1 MTNIR
6 NLLGP
11 DSDSEESIS
20 DEVYSQEVTDQAE
33 KDFYD

>member
-6 NLLGP
+6 NLLNP
-11 DSDSEESIS
+11 DSDSDLSE
-20 DEVYSQEVTDQAE
+20 EVYSQDETDQAE